1 MSSTRFKLVGN
12 SLALLANQITQNATS
27 FILSISIARI
37 LGPYELGQYTLAFTY
52 YFIFMTMSSQ
62 GLKTLLTREIA
73 RHPDRIQ
80 THLISGTLLQAAFSL
95 LAYAALFALVL
106 ILPYKRATMVLCWI
120 VGAALIPYGISNVT
134 EAIFQ
139 AQERMHLITIS
150 TVPIYI
156 LRLIVM
162 FVALKLNYGINTVGA
177 VLVISEAI
185 ILLIEWGFVFR
196 MNSPIEWKIDWLFI
210 RETGRTVRTFLAI
223 ESVSVFKLRMQIFF
237 LSLLAGETVVGLYGA
252 AVQLLQP
259 FQLIS
264 QSLVVAA
271 LPSMTR
277 VREEETERLQRLVET
292 IISVLLVVA
301 IPLLV
306 GFLFIG
312 SDFLVFVYRDHKF
325 ALAGGALI
333 IAGLMMIPLSI
344 TRALSYVMMA
354 KGFER
359 VNLRTVVIN
368 TGLGAIVSILLIS
381 PFQIIGAAVSA
392 LVVEISGAA
401 QFYYAVRSRLF
412 SIRAW
417 NILRQPLLVS
427 VIMAAIFLGL
437 QAVQASILVTVIAG
451 GVAYSLM
458 VGTIIIR
465 MLNLQDKLLDK
476 IFRRRAQS
484 VTG

>member
-27 FILSISIARI
+27 FILSISIARV

-73 RHPDRIQ
+73 KRPDRIQ
-80 THLISGTLLQAAFSL
+80 TCLISGSLLQFFFSL
-95 LAYAALFALVL
+95 LAYAALFLLVAV
-106 ILPYKRATMVLCWI
+106 LPYKRATMVLCWI

-162 FVALKLNYGINTVGA
+162 FVMLKLEYGINLVGA
-177 VLVISEAI
+177 VLVISEI
-185 ILLIEWGFVFR
+185 VILLIEWGFVLR
-196 MNSPIEWKIDWLFI
+196 MNRPIEWKIDWPFM
-210 RETGRTVRTFLAI
+210 RETAKAVRTFLAI

-252 AVQLLQP
+252 AIQLLQP

-277 VREEETERLQRLVET
+277 VKDEDNERLQRLTET
-292 IISVLLVVA
+292 IISTLLVVA

-312 SDFLVFVYRDHKF
+312 GDFLVFVYRDKKF
-325 ALAGGALI
+325 ADASTALV

-344 TRALSYVMMA
+344 TRALSYLLMA

-359 VNLRTVVIN
+359 INLRTVVIN
-368 TGLGAIVSILLIS
+368 TGIGAVVSILLIT
-381 PFQIIGAAVSA
+381 PLQTIGAAISA
-392 LVVEISGAA
+392 LIVEVSGAG

-417 NILRQPLLVS
+417 NILRKPLVVS
-427 VIMAAIFLGL
+427 AVMAVIFLGL
-437 QAVQASILVTVIAG
+437 QAVDATILVKVIVAG
-451 GVAYSLM
+451 AAYSLM
-458 VGTIIIR
+458 VGTIILR
-465 MLNLQDKLLDK
+465 MLNLQDKVLNK
-476 IFRRRAQS
+476 IFRRAQPATS
-484 VTG
+484 

>member
-1 MSSTRFKLVGN
+1 MTSTRFKLVSN

-62 GLKTLLTREIA
+62 GLKTLLTREIS
-73 RHPDRIQ
+73 RHPNKLQ
-80 THLISGTLLQAAFSL
+80 TYLVSGTLLQIIFSL
-95 LAYAALFALVL
+95 LAYVALFLLVL
-106 ILPYKRATMVLCWI
+106 LLPYGRATMVLCWI
-120 VGAALIPYGISNVT
+120 VGAALVPYGISNVT

-139 AQERMHLITIS
+139 AQERMYLITIS
-150 TVPIYI
+150 TVPIYV

-162 FVALKLNYGINTVGA
+162 FVVMKLRLGINVVGFI
-177 VLVISEAI
+177 LVTSEVI
-185 ILLIEWGFVFR
+185 ILIVEWGFILR
-196 MNSPIEWKIDWLFI
+196 LNAPLQWTIDIPFM
-210 RETGRTVRTFLAI
+210 RETARAVRTFLAI

-277 VREEETERLQRLVET
+277 VREEDTERLQRLIET
-292 IISVLLVVA
+292 IISALLVVA

-312 SDFLVFVYRDHKF
+312 GDFLVFVYRDPEF
-325 ALAGGALI
+325 VLAGGALV
-333 IAGLMMIPLSI
+333 IAGMMMIPLSI

-354 KGFER
+354 KGYER

-368 TGLGAIVSILLIS
+368 TVLGAVVSILLIS

-392 LVVEISGAA
+392 LTVEISGAA
-401 QFYYAVRSRLF
+401 QFYYAVRARLF

-417 NILRQPLLVS
+417 KILWRPLLVS
-427 VIMAAIFLGL
+427 AIMAIVFLAL
-437 QAVQASILVTVIAG
+437 HVLQASILVTILVAG
-451 GVAYSLM
+451 TAYAAM
-458 VGTIIIR
+458 VGTIIIQ
-465 MLNLQDKLLDK
+465 MLDLQDKLFRK
-476 IFRRRAQS
+476 IFRSSAQLNP
-484 VTG
+484 